1 MVGTMSSSSSS
12 GSPKSAGPRVIV
24 VGAGAV
30 GLSCALFLAK
40 GGAAVTLVEAQGR
53 GLRAPKRRRA
63 ASANAAGMLGAY
75 SEALYEGSNTH
86 RLFARFCAAGHAAWE
101 RLLLAH
107 PLLEA
112 GVRDTGSLLLAHSD
126 ADLAR
131 VMRVRDRA
139 RQAGAQFEWTDGL
152 PDDLD
157 PHLYS
162 LRVVGALRLPEE
174 RLVDVGAMLELL
186 TEHCIDAGVSLL
198 VEREASHLAVRGGRA
213 RGVAF
218 EDGSG
223 LVADA
228 VVLAPGALAPPGLVE
243 VSPALQ
249 RLTPAKGILGV
260 VRPAPGGEIEETVR
274 TLSVYAA
281 PLPTGEILFGSTME
295 MGRVDFEPDE
305 AGLQE
310 LFAHLRRALPGAR
323 FEGAP
328 RFHAAGVRPMSPDWA
343 PMIGASGP
351 DGCFVACG
359 HSRNGWLLGP
369 LTGQI
374 LAAQVLAQ
382 PLEDLWTAFSPDR
395 FEKKAA

>member
-1 MVGTMSSSSSS
+1 MV
-12 GSPKSAGPRVIV
+12 V

-40 GGAAVTLVEAQGR
+40 GGASVTLVEAQGR
-53 GLRAPKRRRA
+53 GMRAPGRRRA

-75 SEALYEGSNTH
+75 SEALYEGPNTH
-86 RLFARFCAAGHAAWE
+86 RLFPRFCAAGHAAWE

-107 PLLEA
+107 PVLEA
-112 GVRDTGSLLLAHSD
+112 SVRDTGALLLAHSD

-139 RQAGAQFEWTDGL
+139 RHAGGQFEWTDGL
-152 PDDLD
+152 PEDLD

-162 LRVVGALRLPEE
+162 LRVAGTLRLPEE
-174 RLVDVGAMLELL
+174 RLVDVGPMLELL
-186 TEHCIDAGVSLL
+186 TELCVEAGVSLL
-198 VEREASHLAVRGGRA
+198 VERKASHLAVRGGRA
-213 RGVAF
+213 RGIAF

-249 RLTPAKGILGV
+249 RVTPAKGILGL

-281 PLPTGEILFGSTME
+281 PLPDGQILFGSTME
-295 MGRVDFEPDE
+295 TGRTDFDPDE
-305 AGLQE
+305 AGLQQ

-323 FEGAP
+323 FEGPP

-343 PMIGASGP
+343 PMIGPSGP
-351 DGCFVACG
+351 EGCFVACG

-374 LAAQVLAQ
+374 LAAQVMSQ
-382 PLEDLWTAFSPDR
+382 PLEDLWTAFTPDR
-395 FEKKAA
+395 FEKQAA

>member
-1 MVGTMSSSSSS
+1 MSCPITS
-12 GSPKSAGPRVIV
+12 KSAGLRVIV

-30 GLSCALFLAK
+30 GLCAALFLAK
-40 GGAAVTLVEAQGR
+40 GGASVTLVEAQGR
-53 GLRAPKRRRA
+53 GMRAPERRRA
-63 ASANAAGMLGAY
+63 ASANAAGMLGPY

-86 RLFARFCAAGHAAWE
+86 RLFFRLCAAGHAAWE
-101 RLLLAH
+101 RLLLSY

-112 GVRDTGSLLLAHSD
+112 GVRDTGALLLAHSD

-139 RQAGAQFEWTDGL
+139 RQAGAVVEWTDGL

-157 PHLYS
+157 PHLFS
-162 LRVVGALRLPEE
+162 LRVAGALRFPEE
-174 RLVDVGAMLELL
+174 RLVDVWPMLQLL
-186 TEHCIDAGVSLL
+186 TELCLEAGVSLL
-198 VEREASHLAVRGGRA
+198 LEREAARLAVRGGRA

-243 VSPALQ
+243 ASPAL
-249 RLTPAKGILGV
+249 RLLTPAKGILGR
-260 VRPAPGGEIEETVR
+260 VRPAPGCAIEETIR

-281 PLPTGEILFGSTME
+281 PLAVGDILFGSTME
-295 MGRVDFEPDE
+295 TGRIDFDPDE
-305 AGLQE
+305 AGLKQ
-310 LFAHLRRALPGAR
+310 LFAQLRRALPGAR
-323 FEGAP
+323 FADPP

-343 PMIGASGP
+343 PMIGPSGP
-351 DGCFVACG
+351 DGCYVACG

-374 LAAQVLAQ
+374 LAAQVLGE
-382 PLEDLWTAFSPDR
+382 PVEDLWAAFTPDR